1 MTLPGAS
8 VSVLPLPAKEI
19 AVPPAP
25 LIVPA
30 LKTDVLPL
38 DPMARESEVIRPP
51 ALLVTLPLSME
62 IAFKEPPPDR
72 AETVPE
78 FVTLTTLP
86 WMAIPPRPVA
96 EMVPKFVMVRWGVCE
111 PETPKASPVTRP
123 VL

>member
-8 VSVLPLPAKEI
+8 VSVLPPPAKEI

-38 DPMARESEVIRPP
+38 DPMATESEVIRPP
-51 ALLVTLPLSME
+51 ALLVTLPLAME
-62 IAFKEPPPDR
+62 IAFKEPPPDV
-72 AETVPE
+72 AEMVPE

-86 WMAIPPRPVA
+86 RMAIPPRPVA
-96 EMVPKFVMVRWGVCE
+96 EIVPEIRDGKMGGLR
-111 PETPKASPVTRP
+111 A
-123 VL
+123 